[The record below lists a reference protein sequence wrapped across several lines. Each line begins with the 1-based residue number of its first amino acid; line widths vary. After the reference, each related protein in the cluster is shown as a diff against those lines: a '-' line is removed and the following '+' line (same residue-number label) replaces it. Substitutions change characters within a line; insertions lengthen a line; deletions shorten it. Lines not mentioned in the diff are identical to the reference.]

1 MSYEGFLALIAR
13 YNKGMMNVMKNVK
26 ALLLAVLMLLSVAVF
41 AACGGEQGGGNAGTT
56 DGQLSAEASYKVTVT
71 DAAGNPVSAGIAVKF
86 MQGGSQKAMQL
97 VSESGVAEKT
107 LARGEYTVE
116 LQFTDPNAKY
126 VYDAAGLTLTAEK
139 TELTVVLSQE
149 LGEEF
154 HELSVGKA
162 YYVNSGCTNIPL
174 SAEGRSYYI
183 FVPQET
189 GKYEVSLVGADSAIG
204 YYGGNIHY
212 VWDHSAVD
220 VVDNKF
226 TVNVMESQLGGAV
239 MIIGVDA
246 GEGEAVLRIQNIGAP
261 DWSVEQEPWTVYQAK
276 AAISPY
282 TLPAGA
288 KLNKFDLTAATD
300 TYNLVLNET
309 DGFYHLG
316 SADGA
321 LVVVQIGETSEET
334 EYLPPFETILE
345 NQGIRRYFYD
355 ENGEFVKKEEYS
367 ECLLKYIENA
377 DEQTGVYPLTE
388 DLVYIIQQQG
398 AQAGWF
404 DVNSDGYLFKDKD
417 GNKVVGINNEISWL
431 FMCRYL

>member
-1 MSYEGFLALIAR
+1 
-13 YNKGMMNVMKNVK
+13 MKNVK
-26 ALLLAVLMLLSVAVF
+26 ALLLAILMLLCVAVF
-41 AACGGEQGGGNAGTT
+41 VACGGNQGGEDTGSTS
-56 DGQLSAEASYKVTVT
+56 GQLSAEAAYKVTVV

-97 VSESGVAEKT
+97 VNESGVAEKT

-126 VYDAAGLTLTAEK
+126 VYDTAGLTLTAEK
-139 TELTVVLSQE
+139 TELTVVLYQE

-154 HELSVGKA
+154 QELSVGNA
-162 YYVNSGCTNIPL
+162 YYVLEGCTNIPL

-183 FVPQET
+183 FVPHEI
-189 GKYEVSLVGADSAIG
+189 GKYEFSLVGSDAPIG
-204 YYGGNIHY
+204 YYGGSIHY
-212 VWDHSAVD
+212 VWDHSAVET
-220 VVDNKF
+220 VDNKF
-226 TVNVMESQLGGAV
+226 TVDIKEGNLGGAIV
-239 MIIGVDA
+239 IIGVDA
-246 GEGEAVLRIQNIGAP
+246 GEGDAILSVQNIGAP
-261 DWSVEQEPWTVYQAK
+261 DWSVEEEPWTIYQAK
-276 AAISPY
+276 AAINPY

-288 KLNKFDLTAATD
+288 KLNKFDLTAATG
-300 TYNLVLNET
+300 TYNLVLNEN

-321 LVVVQIGETSEET
+321 LVVAQIGNTSEET
-334 EYLPPFETILE
+334 DYLPPFETILE
-345 NQGIRRYFYD
+345 KQGIRRYFFD

-377 DEQTGVYPLTE
+377 DEQSGVYPLTE
-388 DLVYIIQQQG
+388 DLMYIIQQQG

-404 DVNSDGYLFKDKD
+404 DETGAGYLFKDKD
-417 GNKVVGINNEISWL
+417 GNKVIGINNEISWL